1 MRNKINYHNKDLA
14 ILGAAFGIGSAVLA
28 LAANHVDRVKNKDIN
43 GLVPIEA
50 VVLEETVTIKK
61 TSVSQHPDHERMVA
75 VEWTVD
81 SQTYS
86 KSFPDEGYFYEVGYP
101 AKVLYDP
108 KNPEYAMS
116 YTERK
121 RSQVLEAFSGLFA
134 FAGVV
139 SVLGGLTP
147 VKSKQL
153 VDLVA
158 KEGKKLTELPPM
170 VKKNMEKWGSLAER
184 TPWKK

>member
-1 MRNKINYHNKDLA
+1 MRNKITHHNKDLA

-28 LAANHVDRVKNKDIN
+28 LAATHVDRVKNKDIN
-43 GLVPIEA
+43 GLESIEA
-50 VVLEETVTIKK
+50 VVLEETITIKK
-61 TSVSQHPDHERMVA
+61 TSASDHPDHERIVT
-75 VEWTVD
+75 VEWTVE
-81 SQTYS
+81 SRTYS
-86 KSFPDEGYFYEVGYP
+86 KSFPDEGYFYEVGHP

-121 RSQVLEAFSGLFA
+121 RSQVLEAFAGLFA

-139 SVLGGLTP
+139 SLLGGLTP
-147 VKSKQL
+147 VKSQQL

-170 VKKNMEKWGSLAER
+170 VKKNMEHWGSLNER
-184 TPWKK
+184 MPWKN